1 MSFSNDDINTILL
14 TLKLAACV
22 TVILLL
28 ISTPLALW
36 LARTEN
42 RFAGV
47 INTLVAMPLILP
59 PSVIGFYM
67 LIAMGPDGF
76 IGEITQALGLGLL
89 PFTFSG
95 LVVAS
100 VIYSLPFVVQPIQNA
115 LQAAG
120 TRPQE
125 VAATLGAGPMDT
137 FFRVTLPLARPGF
150 FTAAILGFTHTI
162 GEFGVV
168 LMIGGNIPD
177 ETRLISV
184 QIYDHV
190 EALNYEQAHS
200 LSLLMVIFSFTTL
213 LLLYSLRSGR
223 VGYKVMS

>member
-125 VAATLGAGPMDT
+125 VAATLGAGPIDT
-137 FFRVTLPLARPGF
+137 FFRITLPLARPGF